1 MREQVP
7 QAANPPLRDMAPI
20 QETAARTLTWG
31 FRVSA
36 AILAVGLIVT
46 LARGDD
52 LSKDATSLTDLIP
65 DLLDGEGSAIV
76 SLAILAMIT
85 TPVVTVMMIA
95 AGFFKIGDRQFGR
108 ISLIVLGVL
117 AVSIVAAL
125 LR

>member
-1 MREQVP
+1 
-7 QAANPPLRDMAPI
+7 MAPI

-36 AILAVGLIVT
+36 SILAVGLIVT

-52 LSKDATSLTDLIP
+52 LSKDATSFTDLIP
-65 DLLDGEGSAIV
+65 DLLDGKGSAIV
-76 SLAILAMIT
+76 SLAILAMMA
-85 TPVVTVMMIA
+85 TPVVTVMTVA

-117 AVSIVAAL
+117 GISIVAAL